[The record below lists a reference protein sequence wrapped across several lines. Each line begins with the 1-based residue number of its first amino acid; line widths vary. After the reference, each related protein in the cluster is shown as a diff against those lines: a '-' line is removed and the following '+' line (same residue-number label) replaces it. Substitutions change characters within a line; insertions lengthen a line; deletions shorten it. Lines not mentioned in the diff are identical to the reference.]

1 MVNSA
6 NQDSLMV
13 GAKDLDLAQVERR
26 KETVLDLFAQS
37 EEVVLVGF
45 CQEENQLDLEISLLD
60 F

>member
-1 MVNSA
+1 
-6 NQDSLMV
+6 MV